1 MLNIYRSHLWVA
13 LPLLLCISCVN
24 TRKAVYFANQQDEV
38 LLSTIT
44 VPETIIQPN
53 DLLSINVS
61 SLNPDASAVFNLP
74 NTTSVMIASYTGSP
88 ISASGYLVN
97 SEGNI
102 QFPILGTIK
111 AAGLTQNQLRLQ
123 IVKSLTDKK
132 LLLDPIV
139 SIRHLNFRV
148 TVLGEVGNPTVI
160 TVANEKITLLEALGL
175 AGDITIYG
183 RKDNVLVIREE
194 AGQKTIKRIDLNT
207 TQLFTSPYYYLK
219 SNDIVYV
226 EPGKA
231 KVAGSSRLSQSLPII
246 FGALSFAAIVVD
258 RATRTR

>member
-1 MLNIYRSHLWVA
+1 MLF
-13 LPLLLCISCVN
+13 LLLLSSCVS
-24 TRKAVYFANQQDEV
+24 TRKAVYFADQRDEV

-53 DLLSINVS
+53 DLLSIYVS
-61 SLNPDASAVFNLP
+61 SLNPEASAVFNTP
-74 NTTSVMIASYTGSP
+74 NSATVNMASYSGSP

-102 QFPILGTIK
+102 QFPILGTVK
-111 AAGLTQNQLRLQ
+111 AAGVTQNQLRLQ
-123 IVKSLTDKK
+123 IAKSLSDKK

-148 TVLGEVGNPTVI
+148 TVLGEVANPTVI
-160 TVANEKITLLEALGL
+160 TVPNEKITLLEALGL

-183 RKDNVLVIREE
+183 KKDNVMVIREE
-194 AGQKTIKRIDLNT
+194 AGQKVIKRIDLNT

-231 KVAGSSRLSQSLPII
+231 KVASSSRLNQTLPII
-246 FGALSFAAIVVD
+246 FGALSFAAIVID
-258 RATRTR
+258 RATR